1 MRFSK
6 TLGLLAAIVLGV
18 MIFEC
23 GLGPGS
29 AKAQST
35 AEPSRPAKPG
45 APADDLQR
53 SVRIFNY
60 TMVATSGAQ
69 RGEVIYFYKCWMCH
83 NKYTKSAPYLKDL
96 FQRSKLVSG
105 QPVNDQTVTDMIK
118 NGSPRMPAFRY
129 TLSDADLADVLSY
142 FRGGKCCYEEDD
154 PPLNPWY
161 HKP

>member
-6 TLGLLAAIVLGV
+6 TLGLLATVVLGV
-18 MIFEC
+18 IIFEC
-23 GLGPGS
+23 GFGPGYAKAQNATEQSRS
-29 AKAQST
+29 AKA
-35 AEPSRPAKPG
+35 A

-53 SVRIFNY
+53 SVRIYNY
-60 TMVATSGAQ
+60 TMVANSGAR

-96 FQRSKLVSG
+96 FQRTKLVSG
-105 QPVNDQTVTDMIK
+105 QPVNDQTVADMIK

-129 TLSDADLADVLSY
+129 TLTDADMADLLSY
-142 FRGGKCCYEEDD
+142 FRGGKCCYEEEE